1 MPANWSFPANTALLQ
16 ILDAL
21 HPDADDEQPFLCEL
35 HPVPHTPGSMGWT
48 PGAKLMKDLF
58 CVDCRRVCC
67 SDCVIFGVHRLHT
80 IHRASR
86 LSGSVLQSINLQA
99 RAVLD
104 EMAGLEEQLKVLF
117 APASLS
123 CTRI

>member
-1 MPANWSFPANTALLQ
+1 MPDNWPLPANTALLQ

-21 HPDADDEQPFLCEL
+21 HPDAGDEEPFLCKL
-35 HPVPHTPGSMGWT
+35 H

>member
-1 MPANWSFPANTALLQ
+1 MPDNWPLRANTALLQ

-21 HPDADDEQPFLCEL
+21 HPDAGDEEPFLCKL
-35 HPVPHTPGSMGWT
+35 H

-67 SDCVIFGVHRLHT
+67 SDCVIFGVHRRHT
-80 IHRASR
+80 VHRASR
-86 LSGSVLQSINLQA
+86 LSGSVLQSVNLQA

-104 EMAGLEEQLKVLF
+104 EMAGLEAQLKVLF

-123 CTRI
+123 CPPESKS